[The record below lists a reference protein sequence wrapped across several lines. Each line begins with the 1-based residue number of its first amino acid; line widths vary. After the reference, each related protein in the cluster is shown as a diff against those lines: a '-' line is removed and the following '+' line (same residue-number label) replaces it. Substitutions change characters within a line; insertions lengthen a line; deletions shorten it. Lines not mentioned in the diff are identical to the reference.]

1 MKTLI
6 VFLRRLIFVSVLIVL
21 AIGLSLF
28 VNKPVPEPVGPAD
41 YTFTLGTPYQV
52 KTGLYNVPDT
62 ATRIVVV
69 GDSRYL
75 YFSADVNGYRAKV
88 AADDTKLVL
97 GEPELITKPNGE
109 TNPSLAVQRYNAVG
123 STLVRPDGSVC
134 VFTHS
139 EYWTNGKSFPFAA
152 EIQVLCDGSRLQ
164 KVVLRGASGTT
175 VLPDRVS
182 GVGQPCTLTI
192 EDEVYVYYTDWDS
205 GLDAIHVAKADVA
218 SVENAA
224 SWKKYKNGSFSTP
237 GLGGE
242 SEPVVRPPTGE
253 DHYAAVCSV
262 SYNTFLQQYI
272 MLFQTEKAVYFTTSH
287 DALVWEKVK
296 RVKDIDL
303 LSGQGYFS
311 FISLN
316 GNSMITS
323 QTGVLVFSNRGS
335 GTLDTMYAQPI
346 TLSELKK

>member
-1 MKTLI
+1 MLI
-6 VFLRRLIFVSVLIVL
+6 GL
-21 AIGLSLF
+21 AIILSLI

-62 ATRIVVV
+62 ASRIVVE

-88 AADDTKLVL
+88 SATETELVL
-97 GEPELITKPNGE
+97 GQPELITKPNGE

-139 EYWTNGKSFPFAA
+139 EYWKNGKSFPFAA
-152 EIQVLCDGSRLQ
+152 EIQVLCDGSSLQ
-164 KVVLRGASGTT
+164 KVVLRGASGTAIQA
-175 VLPDRVS
+175 DRVS

-192 EDEVYVYYTDWDS
+192 GDEVYVYFTDWDS
-205 GLDAIHVAKADVA
+205 GLDAIHVAKADVSA
-218 SVENAA
+218 VENAA
-224 SWKKYKNGSFSTP
+224 SWKKYKDGSFKTP

-242 SEPVVRPPTGE
+242 SDPVVRPPTSE
-253 DHYAAVCSV
+253 DHYASVCSV
-262 SYNTFLQQYI
+262 SYNTFLEQYM
-272 MLFQTEKAVYFTTSH
+272 MLFQTEKGVYFTTSH

-296 RVKDIDL
+296 LVKKVDP

-311 FISLN
+311 FISLD
-316 GNSMITS
+316 GNSMITN
-323 QTGVLVFSNRGS
+323 QMGVLVFSNRAS

-346 TLSELKK
+346 SLNALEK